1 MNLTESVAEYVVH
14 LNYED
19 LPSETIA
26 RTKVQILDSLGV
38 LAAGVQG
45 KSIEGV
51 VGFLRDCGGK
61 QESSVVLQNL
71 KISAHLAAF
80 CNSLMMRSFD
90 FGMITAEGP
99 GHVESPNHASE
110 TDVPASLAA
119 GEAVAASGKELMT
132 ALVIG
137 NDISSRL
144 TCATK
149 AASRWGGKFGNT
161 GTLSGISSACVA
173 SRLFGL
179 TARQTCDAMG
189 LALPALGGTND
200 DVNDNATSFKLPVAL
215 ASRTG
220 VFSAQLAK
228 TGFIAVK
235 DAIGGDAGYFGLF
248 GGGADEPET
257 VLKELGTVF
266 YADCELK
273 PWPGC
278 RGTHKSVTCVVNL
291 MEEAPIRSAQVVKV
305 IIRQPSNVKLVGKTL
320 DSGGDQTTNALFN
333 VRFAVACML
342 AQGDLSPRYEC
353 DEFYNDPEIR
363 RLHDSTDIVYSDDPI
378 TSVEVVFEDGTS
390 RKTSVRYAR
399 GDVFFDPLP
408 REAIL
413 DKFWKNVEFSQR
425 LEHGKA
431 QMVIDMVDD
440 LERVTDI
447 RELMALV
454 SSSC

>member
-1 MNLTESVAEYVVH
+1 MNLTESVSEYVVK
-14 LNYED
+14 LRYED
-19 LPSETIA
+19 LPSGVVDRI
-26 RTKVQILDSLGV
+26 KIQLLDSMGV
-38 LAAGVQG
+38 MSAGVEG
-45 KSIEGV
+45 KSIAGV
-51 VGFLRDCGGK
+51 VNFLRDCGGK
-61 QESSVVLQNL
+61 EEAAVVLQDL
-71 KISAHLAAF
+71 RIPAHLAAF

-99 GHVESPNHASE
+99 DHIESPNHASE
-110 TDVPASLAA
+110 TNVPASLAA
-119 GEAVAASGKELMT
+119 GEAMAVSGKELMT
-132 ALVIG
+132 ALAIG

-161 GTLSGISSACVA
+161 GTLSGISSACIA

-179 TARQTCDAMG
+179 TVRQTCDAMG
-189 LALPALGGTND
+189 LALPAIGGTND

-235 DAIGGDAGYFGLF
+235 DALGGDAGYFGLF

-257 VLKELGTVF
+257 ILEGLGTVF

-278 RGTHKSVTCVVNL
+278 RGTHKSVTCVANL
-291 MEEAPIRSAQVVKV
+291 MAESPINSAQIVKV
-305 IIRQPSNVKLVGKTL
+305 IIRQPSNVKLVGKKL

-342 AQGDLSPRYEC
+342 AKGDLSPRYEC
-353 DEFYNDPEIR
+353 DEFYDDPDIR
-363 RLHDSTDIVYSDDPI
+363 RLHDSTDIIYSDDPI
-378 TSVEVVFEDGTS
+378 TSVEVVFEDGAS
-390 RKTSVRYAR
+390 RKASVQYAR

-408 REAIL
+408 REDIL
-413 DKFWKNVEFSQR
+413 NKFWKNVEFSKR
-425 LEHGKA
+425 WERGKA
-431 QMVIDMVDD
+431 QAMIDMIDD
-440 LERVTDI
+440 LENVEDMRK
-447 RELMALV
+447 LMALV
-454 SSSC
+454 GPSR